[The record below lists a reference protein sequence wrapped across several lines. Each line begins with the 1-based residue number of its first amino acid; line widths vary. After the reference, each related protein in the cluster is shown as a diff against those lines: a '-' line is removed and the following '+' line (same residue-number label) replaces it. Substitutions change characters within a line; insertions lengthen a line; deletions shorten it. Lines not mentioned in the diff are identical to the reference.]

1 MKKHV
6 VWLLIFSLLCMASCR
21 QAHYRED
28 ISCQAIT
35 ATLCE
40 SLGSDEEFLPF
51 GEEQIRFSFENT
63 DRYADQSLVYS
74 ARSENID
81 EIGVF
86 FAKSDEDVPEL
97 RRICE
102 QYVETLREE
111 QRAFVASY
119 APREAVKL
127 DTATVRVFG
136 RYVLYTVLS
145 EEDCRRVLE
154 AMEQTLQGEN
164 MQ

>member
-51 GEEQIRFSFENT
+51 GEEQIRFSFEDT
-63 DRYADQSLVYS
+63 DRFADKSLVYS
-74 ARSENID
+74 VRSENID

-86 FAKSDEDVPEL
+86 LAESDEDVDEL
-97 RRICE
+97 RRLCD
-102 QYVETLREE
+102 QYVTTLREE

-119 APREAVKL
+119 APREATKL
-127 DTATVRVFG
+127 DAATVRVFG
-136 RYVLYTVLS
+136 RYVVYTVLS
-145 EEDCRRVLE
+145 EDDREKAYEKIEELLRK
-154 AMEQTLQGEN
+154 
-164 MQ
+164 